1 MVTTA
6 QQFRILAR
14 YNARTIFSR
23 LLELISA
30 SRLMTATLALFL
42 SGYLVIG
49 YVIFAHGLVFI
60 QRLPAVGTILGER
73 ILYMIFFFVFLM
85 LILSNAV
92 VQFGSLFRSKE
103 TDWLL
108 TLPIDANVIFAWKT
122 LESLIISSWGFM
134 FICAPLLAAYGTL
147 HEVSWT
153 FYAKAFVLM
162 IPFVAIPANLAAWL
176 ILFLVRYAR
185 RAWWPVIVAL
195 LVAGAAWYFYE
206 HFIAE
211 KQLKDM
217 ESNIVFALNQAL
229 NHTRISIHP
238 LIPST
243 WWTEAL
249 LDTVKDLTMTA
260 RFNALLLGSNALMA
274 SLLTFSIA
282 GAAFT
287 RVKNVGTGKQAQSVS
302 RRLHKAR
309 RKRISA
315 PRTAPRFG
323 LFSRSSRAL
332 VVKDL
337 RGFTRDPAQWIQVVV
352 VFGLLLIYVL
362 NIRNMGY
369 DLDTAFW
376 TNVLTFLNIAVCSL
390 ALSTLT
396 TRFVFPQFSLD
407 GHRLWVIGLAPFPM
421 TKVLY
426 QKLFLNVALTGSA
439 TVLLMI
445 LSGFMLKLPGPHIV
459 FFVTMIAT
467 LSFGLNAIAV
477 SFGALFPNL
486 KETNPAKIVS
496 GFGGT
501 FCLITSF
508 LYIVVF
514 LSSLIFVCISS
525 GLADLNPASIAAVE
539 TDPDAL
545 PPATPVAIPWLLAES
560 GALAIT
566 AFFSGLPLFFASK
579 RVKTLELLGNL

>member
-6 QQFRILAR
+6 QQFQILAR
-14 YNARTIFSR
+14 YNTRTLLSR
-23 LLELISA
+23 LSELINR
-30 SRLMTATLALFL
+30 SRLMTATLGLFL
-42 SGYLVIG
+42 VGYLIIG
-49 YVIFAHGLVFI
+49 YFLFAKGLVFI

-73 ILYMIFFFVFLM
+73 ILYMIFFFVFVM

-108 TLPIDANVIFAWKT
+108 TLPVDQRVVFAWKIV
-122 LESLIISSWGFM
+122 ESLIISSWGFM
-134 FICAPLLAAYGTL
+134 FISTPLLVAYGNLNDVT
-147 HEVSWT
+147 WT
-153 FYAKAFVLM
+153 FYAKAFLLM

-176 ILFLVRYAR
+176 TLALVRFAKR
-185 RAWWPVIVAL
+185 SWWPAVVAAA
-195 LVAGAAWYFYE
+195 VAGVIWYFYQ
-206 HFIAE
+206 HFLADR
-211 KQLKDM
+211 QLKDM
-217 ESNIVFALNQAL
+217 ETNIVFALNQAL
-229 NHTRISIHP
+229 HHTRVTIHP

-249 LDTVKDLTMTA
+249 LDTVKNLAVTA

-274 SLLTFSIA
+274 SLLTFAVA
-282 GAAFT
+282 GAAYSS
-287 RVKNVGTGKQAQSVS
+287 VKSVGTRKQAETVS
-302 RRLHKAR
+302 RRRQRSLRSRTVAAR
-309 RKRISA
+309 KP
-315 PRTAPRFG
+315 PRVWQ
-323 LFSRSSRAL
+323 RSSRAL
-332 VVKDL
+332 VTKDL
-337 RGFTRDPAQWIQVVV
+337 RGFARDPAQWIQVAV

-376 TNVLTFLNIAVCSL
+376 TNVLTFLNLAVCSL

-407 GHRLWVIGLAPFPM
+407 GHRLWVVGMAPFPL

-439 TVLLMI
+439 VVLLMA
-445 LSGFMLKLPGPHIV
+445 LAGYMLNLPAQRII
-459 FFVTMIAT
+459 FFVLMIAL
-467 LSFGLNAIAV
+467 LSLGLNAIAV

-508 LYIVVF
+508 LYIVF
-514 LSSLIFVCISS
+514 YLASLIGICMMS
-525 GLADLNPASIAAVE
+525 GLVDLNPAAITTVE

-545 PPATPVAIPWLLAES
+545 PPPHPAPIPWLIALPT
-560 GALAIT
+560 GLAIT
-566 AFFSGLPLFFASK
+566 AVFSGIPLFFAAR

>member
-6 QQFRILAR
+6 QQFQILAR
-14 YNARTIFSR
+14 YNSRTLVSR
-23 LLELISA
+23 LAELVNR
-30 SRLMTATLALFL
+30 SRLMTATLGLFL
-42 SGYLVIG
+42 VGYLVIG
-49 YVIFAHGLVFI
+49 YLLFAKGLIFI

-73 ILYMIFFFVFLM
+73 ILYMIFFFVFIM

-108 TLPIDANVIFAWKT
+108 TLPIDQRVVFGWKIV
-122 LESLIISSWGFM
+122 ESLIISSWGFM
-134 FICAPLLAAYGTL
+134 FISAPLLVAYGNL
-147 HEVSWT
+147 NEVHWT
-153 FYAKAFVLM
+153 FYAKAFFLM

-176 ILFLVRYAR
+176 TLALVRFAKR
-185 RAWWPVIVAL
+185 SWWPAVLAAAL
-195 LVAGAAWYFYE
+195 AGVVWYIHQ
-206 HFIAE
+206 HFFADR
-211 KQLKDM
+211 QLKDM
-217 ESNIVFALNQAL
+217 ETNIVFALNQAL
-229 NHTRISIHP
+229 HHTRVTIHP

-249 LDTVKDLTMTA
+249 LDTVKNLAVTA

-274 SLLTFSIA
+274 CLLTFAVA
-282 GAAFT
+282 GAAFS
-287 RVKNVGTGKQAQSVS
+287 RVKAVGTRKQAESVS
-302 RRLHKAR
+302 RRR
-309 RKRISA
+309 RKSLSARAAATRSA
-315 PRTAPRFG
+315 PLLAK
-323 LFSRSSRAL
+323 RSSRAL
-332 VVKDL
+332 VTKDL
-337 RGFTRDPAQWIQVVV
+337 RGFIRDPAQWIQVAV

-407 GHRLWVIGLAPFPM
+407 GHRLWVVGMAPFPL
-421 TKVLY
+421 TKVLF
-426 QKLFLNVALTGSA
+426 QKLYLNVALTGTA
-439 TVLLMI
+439 IVALMA
-445 LSGFMLKLPGPHIV
+445 LAGYMLKLPAERIA
-459 FFVTMIAT
+459 FFVIMIGT
-467 LSFGLNAIAV
+467 LAVGLNAIAV

-508 LYIVVF
+508 LYIVVY
-514 LSSLIFVCISS
+514 LAALIGITMMT
-525 GLADLNPASIAAVE
+525 GLVDLNPAAMTAVE

-545 PPATPVAIPWLLAES
+545 PPPHPAPVPWLIALP
-560 GALAIT
+560 GGLAIT
-566 AFFSGLPLFFASK
+566 AVFGGIPLFFAAK